1 MRVKIS
7 ETCDM
12 SDDQRVEL
20 ARMLDGPNARKR
32 NATREEA
39 RAFIWKHGASWE
51 QMLETAPRYEE
62 DLIGSVDDGQLLLED
77 LI

>member
-7 ETCDM
+7 ETCEM
-12 SDDQRVEL
+12 SDKQRVEL
-20 ARMLDGPNARKR
+20 ARLLDGPDARKR

-39 RAFIWKHGASWE
+39 RTFIWKHGADWARALVSA
-51 QMLETAPRYEE
+51 TRYEE
-62 DLIGSVDDGQLLLED
+62 DLIGSVDPDQMLLDE